1 MITIYGSPKTS
12 AGRCFW
18 CLEEVGAEYENKT
31 INFREQEHKS
41 EEFLK
46 VNPNG
51 KIPALIDDGFTIWDS
66 MAINFYLADAY
77 KPSLLGKDPK
87 ERGIVHQ
94 WSLWAIADLQG
105 PLIDIF
111 IQLIFVPEERR
122 SDEVIGK
129 ARKKLPALFET
140 LNNDLEKNQ
149 FLSGD
154 KFSLADLNV
163 SSVVTITEAIDYS
176 IDEYPNIISWL
187 SRLSERSAYR
197 KYQDLIKD

>member
-18 CLEEVGAEYENKT
+18 CLEEVGAEYTNKT
-31 INFREQEHKS
+31 INFKEQEHKS

-51 KIPALIDDGFTIWDS
+51 KIPALVDGDYTIWES

-77 KPSLLGKDPK
+77 KPSLLGKDAK

-111 IQLIFVPEERR
+111 IQLIFVPEEKR
-122 SDEVIGK
+122 SEAVIAK
-129 ARKKLPALFET
+129 ASKKLPALLET
-140 LNNDLEKNQ
+140 LDQNLKKNQ
-149 FLSGD
+149 FLLGNN
-154 KFSLADLNV
+154 FSLADLNV
-163 SSVVTITEAIDYS
+163 SSVVTITEAIKYS
-176 IDEYPNIISWL
+176 LDGYPNIISWL
-187 SRLSERSAYR
+187 GRLSERSAYR